1 MANVYSAEG
10 QTSTRSDEA
19 PKERYWPPILP
30 MVTLTE
36 GNWELVAKHT
46 QHLATI
52 CDEIS
57 VSIDPQSLLFLAKY
71 FGAMERWRKPL
82 RITPAVKSSRI
93 LGGLS
98 REWLEI
104 DAQHPWETYT
114 ETMKDALA
122 MIDNKQT
129 GIIHL
134 EDVARCL
141 DEPWASHIDYEAI
154 TQHARQFRGTVNQV
168 LLYPFVMQ
176 GDRDDAYKY
185 FYIQQAILSALPTG
199 TSFVGSPRIMWTNS
213 LANRGLD
220 YACYLCDCL
229 RMQTQNPM
237 TYIVCLG
244 NVFAD
249 KGWPPEELPKTLSHV
264 HEPDRVLLWIPE
276 ELLESLGAMV
286 KTLVDAGYPVLEP

>member
-52 CDEIS
+52 CDQIA
-57 VSIDPQSLLFLAKY
+57 VSIDPQSLRILGKY
-71 FGAMERWRKPL
+71 HAVMECWRQ
-82 RITPAVKSSRI
+82 RFQIIPAVKSSRI
-93 LGGLS
+93 LGGLL
-98 REWLEI
+98 RQWLEI
-104 DAQHPWETYT
+104 DAQYPWSQYT
-114 ETMKDALA
+114 AAVKNALA
-122 MIDNKQT
+122 FVGKLSSCA
-129 GIIHL
+129 IHL
-134 EDVARCL
+134 EDVAKCL
-141 DEPWASHIDYEAI
+141 DQPWASRIDYEAI
-154 TQHARQFRGTVNQV
+154 TRHARQLRGTTDRVM
-168 LLYPFVMQ
+168 LYPFVMQ